1 MVIESLR
8 ARFAAAVLAAIVPAC
23 SADDSPEKAGTAPI
37 IADLS
42 YTPSSVKVGEQSV
55 IQGRLAFE
63 DVEADVTEL
72 AVELK
77 SSAAGAAQAMPRQ
90 KTNATGLAKGELQL
104 VLAVAAPAAGDYEF
118 SVYLV
123 DAQGHESNRLS
134 GTLHA
139 E

>member
-1 MVIESLR
+1 MSENIW
-8 ARFAAAVLAAIVPAC
+8 
-23 SADDSPEKAGTAPI
+23 
-37 IADLS
+37 
-42 YTPSSVKVGEQSV
+42 SSVKVGEQSV

-72 AVELK
+72 AVEPR

-90 KTNATGLAKGELQL
+90 KTNATGLAT
-104 VLAVAAPAAGDYEF
+104 GDHEF

-139 E
+139 G

>member
-1 MVIESLR
+1 MVIASPR
-8 ARFAAAVLAAIVPAC
+8 ARFVAAVFAATVAGC
-23 SADDSPEKAGTAPI
+23 SGDDSPETSGTAPI

-42 YTPSSVKVGEQSV
+42 YTPSTVKVGEQSV

-63 DVEADVTEL
+63 DADADVTEL
-72 AVELK
+72 AVELR
-77 SSAAGAAQAMPRQ
+77 SSAAGTAQAMPRQ
-90 KTNATGLAKGELQL
+90 KTNSTGIAKGELQL
-104 VLAVAAPAAGDYEF
+104 VLVVAAPAAGDYEF
-118 SVYLV
+118 SVHLV